1 MSNKKLPLPKVSGI
15 YKITCVPTGRFYIGS
30 SHDIAVRWY
39 NHQRDLKNNNHN
51 NRLLSRACKKY
62 GFDSFAWEVIEECS
76 SEMLLQRE
84 QYFLNTLQPFNKR
97 GFNLARDVKATMKG
111 LKHTAENRAKM
122 SRIQKA
128 RNYKHTEE
136 HKQYLSQ
143 LFKGRI
149 ISPETIA
156 KRSLAMKGK
165 PKSEEHKIKIRNFQ
179 LSISKEKGE
188 RMKRLWAKRRR
199 YKQFYIFCI
208 VLFDKYHPGI
218 IKWPPE
224 TRKHSAETRE
234 KIRLANLRHWSTP
247 EYVEAQSTVKHMT
260 TEEKNH
266 VRVTF
271 TTILGICLFY
281 RDRLDK
287 LTLQE

>member
-15 YKITCVPTGRFYIGS
+15 YKITCIPTGRFYIGS

-39 NHQRDLKNNNHN
+39 NHQRDLKNNNHY
-51 NRLLSRACKKY
+51 NRLLSRTCRKY
-62 GFDSFAWEVIEECS
+62 GFDSFTWEVIEECS

-84 QYFLNTLQPFNKR
+84 QYYLDTLQPFNKR
-97 GFNLARDVKATMKG
+97 GFNLARNVKATMKG
-111 LKHTAENRAKM
+111 LKHTAVNRAKM

-128 RNYKHTEE
+128 RKYKHTEE

-156 KRSLAMKGK
+156 KRSLAMTGK
-165 PKSEEHKIKIRNFQ
+165 PKSEEHKIKIRKFQ

-188 RMKRLWAKRRR
+188 RMKKLWAERRR

-218 IKWPPE
+218 IKWPPV
-224 TRKHSAETRE
+224 THKHSAETRE

-247 EYVEAQSTVKHMT
+247 EYVEAQRTVKHMT
-260 TEEKNH
+260 VEEKNH
-266 VRVTF
+266 VRVKF
-271 TTILGICLFY
+271 IIILGICLFY
-281 RDRLDK
+281 QDRRDK
-287 LTLQE
+287 LISQE